1 MVVGD
6 VSTHTELLV
15 IGAGPGGYVAAIRAA
30 QLGMEVTL
38 VEREAVGGTC
48 LNHGCIPSKALITAS
63 DRAHQA
69 RNSETMGINGEITV
83 SFDTLM
89 GWKDSVVDQLTGG
102 VELLC
107 EQAGITLMEG
117 LAVFAGENSVR
128 IVHEGSGEGA
138 ETVEFEH
145 AIVATGS
152 AAVELPSLP
161 YDEDRIL
168 DSRQALALETIPDR
182 LLIVGAGYI
191 GMELATAFQ
200 KLGADV
206 TVIEM
211 LDKPL
216 PRYDGDITQV
226 VHNRATDLGVEFKF
240 GYRGT
245 DYTADDETITI
256 QIESERGD
264 TESITAENALVAV
277 GREPVTESVEPDA
290 AGLDLDDDGFIPTDG
305 FGQTAVDS
313 IYAIGDVAGEPL
325 LAHQA
330 MYEGQVVAEVIAGEP
345 SAIDARAVPAVVFTD
360 PEIATV
366 GMTESDAEAAAF
378 TPLVGEASLRS
389 LGRALTLDDTDGFV
403 RLIADSKTEIVLGAQ
418 LVAPEASELVGELG
432 LAVELSATLT
442 DVAETIHTHPTLSE
456 AIVEAAEDALGRAIH
471 SA

>member
-15 IGAGPGGYVAAIRAA
+15 IGAGPGGYVAAIRGA

-38 VEREAVGGTC
+38 VEREAIGGTC

-63 DRAHQA
+63 DRAHHA
-69 RNSETMGINGEITV
+69 RSSEAMGIEGEISV
-83 SFDTLM
+83 AFDELI

-117 LAVFAGENSVR
+117 RAVFAGENSVR

-145 AIVATGS
+145 AIIATGS
-152 AAVELPSLP
+152 SPVELPDLP
-161 YDEDRIL
+161 FEEDRVL
-168 DSRQALALETIPDR
+168 DSRQALALDTIPDR
-182 LLIVGAGYI
+182 LLVVGAGYI
-191 GMELATAFQ
+191 GMELATAFE

-206 TVIEM
+206 TVVEM
-211 LDKPL
+211 LEKPL
-216 PRYDGDITQV
+216 PRYDDKITRT
-226 VHNRATDLGVEFKF
+226 VHERAESLGVDFKF

-245 DYTADDETITI
+245 DYAAGGEEITVT
-256 QIESERGD
+256 IESEGGEA
-264 TESITAENALVAV
+264 ESLSADKALVAV
-277 GREPVTESVEPDA
+277 GREPATASVEPEA
-290 AGLDLDDDGFIPTDG
+290 AGIDLDDEGFIPTDG
-305 FGQTAVDS
+305 FGQTEVDS

-330 MYEGQVVAEVIAGEP
+330 MYEGQVVAEVIDGEP
-345 SAIDARAVPAVVFTD
+345 AVLDARAVPAVVFTD

-366 GMTESDAEAAAF
+366 GMTESEATAAGF
-378 TPLVGEASLRS
+378 TPLVGDASLRS
-389 LGRALTLDDTDGFV
+389 IGRALTLDDTDGFV
-403 RLIADSKTEIVLGAQ
+403 RIIADAETEIVLGAQ

-432 LAVELSATLT
+432 LAVEVSATLT
-442 DVAETIHTHPTLSE
+442 DIAATIHTHPTLSE
-456 AIVEAAEDALGRAIH
+456 AITEAAEDALERAIH
-471 SA
+471 AA